1 MNEVRVEV
9 HFFVY
14 RYLTSSKQC
23 FNYIPQIGILCTT
36 IQFEVFSNFSCN
48 VVFGYGLFRSIL
60 LTNIWWCFRYIV
72 TDF

>member
-14 RYLTSSKQC
+14 RYLTFPLS
-23 FNYIPQIGILCTT
+23 NALTT
-36 IQFEVFSNFSCN
+36 SYKLVYYVLPFSLKYFLVSL